1 MNSPAQ
7 GRVTGI
13 GGIFFKSPD
22 AKALREWYQ
31 RHLGVPVEQWG
42 GAVFQWKSDSNPSGT
57 GTTVWSIFDPD
68 SKNFGPGPS
77 QFMIN
82 FRVDDVNALLDRL
95 RADGCEVSGN
105 AEDSEYGKFGW
116 VTDPEGNRVELWE
129 PPAGS

>member
-1 MNSPAQ
+1 MTSPAQ

-13 GGIFFKSPD
+13 GGVFFKARD

-31 RHLGVPVEQWG
+31 SKLGIPLEPWG
-42 GAVFQWKSDSNPSGT
+42 GAVFQWNSDSNPSGI
-57 GTTVWSIFDPD
+57 GTTVWSVFEPD
-68 SKNFGPGPS
+68 SKNFGPGQS

-82 FRVDDVNALLDRL
+82 FRVDNVNALLARL
-95 RADGCEVSGN
+95 RADGCDVSGD

-129 PPAGS
+129 PPEGR